1 MDIINASIIYIDIL
15 IINFDIH
22 LDFDSIHYLELH
34 IILQEAERNG
44 LFLMVNY
51 TTKFIKKRRSICFQ

>member
-1 MDIINASIIYIDIL
+1 MHQSYIYINIL

-22 LDFDSIHYLELH
+22 LNFDSIHYLELH

-44 LFLMVNY
+44 SVSYGELYNKVH
-51 TTKFIKKRRSICFQ
+51 KKKRRSICFQ

>member
-1 MDIINASIIYIDIL
+1 MHQSYIYIYIYIL

-22 LDFDSIHYLELH
+22 LNFDSIHYLELH

-44 LFLMVNY
+44 SVSYGELYNKVH
-51 TTKFIKKRRSICFQ
+51 KKRRSICFQ